1 MKFNKKLK
9 DISVIIRNKNEERW
23 IGHCIQSCLENFIAP
38 EVIIVNH
45 KSVDSSLEIAKSF
58 RHDPSLKP
66 SIKNY
71 CDLKILHIDDYSP
84 GRAINFGVQKASQKY
99 ICVLSAHCVIQS
111 VNQKILAASLK
122 KYPCVFGKQ
131 IPVYRGKKIN
141 PRYIWS
147 HFVDSEV
154 ENMYSKQEERL
165 FLHNAFCF
173 YQKEILM
180 ELPFNE
186 DLTSKED
193 RLWAL
198 SLSKLKKSF
207 LYSPDLVAHHHY
219 TNSGN
224 TWKGIA

>member
-1 MKFNKKLK
+1 LEG
-9 DISVIIRNKNEERW
+9 ISVIIRNKNEERW
-23 IGHCIQSCLENFIAP
+23 IGHSIQSCLEHLIAP

-45 KSVDSSLEIAKSF
+45 KSVDNSIEIAKSF

-71 CDLKILHIDDYSP
+71 CDLKILNIEDYSP
-84 GRAINFGVQKASQKY
+84 GKALNMGIANATQKY

-111 VNQKILAASLK
+111 IDHDFLSLNLK

-131 IPVYRGKKIN
+131 IPIYRGKKIN

-147 HFVDSEV
+147 HFEDNDV
-154 ENMYSKQEERL
+154 ENMYSDQEERL
-165 FLHNAFCF
+165 FLHNAFSF
-173 YQKEILM
+173 YQKDILL

-198 SLSKLKKSF
+198 SLSKSNKSF
-207 LYSPDLVAHHHY
+207 LYSPHLVAHHHY
-219 TNSGN
+219 TNEGN

>member
-1 MKFNKKLK
+1 MK

-45 KSVDSSLEIAKSF
+45 KSVDSSLEIAKSL

-71 CDLKILHIDDYSP
+71 CDLKILNIDDYSP

-147 HFVDSEV
+147 TLWILCRKYVF
-154 ENMYSKQEERL
+154 KTRRKT
-165 FLHNAFCF
+165 FLHNAFF
-173 YQKEILM
+173 PKEILM
-180 ELPFNE
+180 QLPFNE

-198 SLSKLKKSF
+198 SLSKLKVF
-207 LYSPDLVAHHHY
+207 LYSPNLCASSLH
-219 TNSGN
+219 
-224 TWKGIA
+224 

>member
-1 MKFNKKLK
+1 MKFNKKLE

-45 KSVDSSLEIAKSF
+45 KSIDSSLEIAKSF

-66 SIKNY
+66 AIKNY
-71 CDLKILHIDDYSP
+71 CDLKILNIDDYSP
-84 GRAINFGVQKASQKY
+84 GRAINFGVRKASQKY

-111 VNQKILAASLK
+111 VNQKILAESLK

-147 HFVDSEV
+147 HFIDSEV

-186 DLTSKED
+186 ELTSKED

>member
-1 MKFNKKLK
+1 MK

-23 IGHCIQSCLENFIAP
+23 IGHCIQSCLENFISP

-71 CDLKILHIDDYSP
+71 CDLKIVNIDDYSP
-84 GRAINFGVQKASQKY
+84 GKAINIGVANASQKY
-99 ICVLSAHCVIQS
+99 ICVLSAHCVIQHIDEKFLS
-111 VNQKILAASLK
+111 ESLK
-122 KYPCVFGKQ
+122 IYPCVFGKQ
-131 IPVYRGKKIN
+131 IPIYRGKKIN

-147 HFVDSEV
+147 HFKDIDVVD
-154 ENMYSKQEERL
+154 MYSKQEERL
-165 FLHNAFCF
+165 FLHNAFSF
-173 YQKEILM
+173 YQKDILC
-180 ELPFNE
+180 ELPFNQ

-198 SLSKLKKSF
+198 SLSNLNKSF
-207 LYSPDLVAHHHY
+207 LYSPNLVAHHHY
-219 TNSGN
+219 TNAGN